1 MTLRVKKSVDQ
12 EAQQPA
18 QQPSVPQTE
27 ATAPGVAALTGNL
40 QQSVPI
46 SVSSSE
52 FTIGENLPDVNRI
65 LLEALGSVKAEMS
78 VNRTRKDWL
87 KGLTSS
93 TPKALRKDKGT
104 SPVSAAQKRSA
115 NVEIKQLDYDYILLE
130 EKHRDIWKKLTNSSK
145 NALDSLDALILRE
158 KSRSDFYLKR
168 NKHHI
173 MAGIAKLINKVY
185 SEDSSVVHPLV
196 RASRSDSSDA
206 VANFQTMFIEFLRVH
221 KHDLYVLCT
230 GKDSFKLVTVTAVRS
245 SLRSWNPRRSE
256 FSI

>member
-1 MTLRVKKSVDQ
+1 MPNSDLPNGFSV
-12 EAQQPA
+12 
-18 QQPSVPQTE
+18 
-27 ATAPGVAALTGNL
+27 
-40 QQSVPI
+40 
-46 SVSSSE
+46 
-52 FTIGENLPDVNRI
+52 GENLPDVNRI
-65 LLEALGSVKAEMS
+65 LLEALESVKAEMS
-78 VNRTRKDWL
+78 ENRTKRDWL

-104 SPVSAAQKRSA
+104 PPVSAAQKRSA

-130 EKHRDIWKKLTNSSK
+130 EKHRDIWKKLTNTSK

-173 MAGIAKLINKVY
+173 KAGIAKLINKVY
-185 SEDSSVVHPLV
+185 SEDSSVVVPLI

-206 VANFQTMFIEFLRVH
+206 VATFQAMFIEFLRVH

-230 GKDSFKLVTVTAVRS
+230 GKDSFKLATVTAVRS
-245 SLRSWNPRRSE
+245 SLRSWNPRRGE